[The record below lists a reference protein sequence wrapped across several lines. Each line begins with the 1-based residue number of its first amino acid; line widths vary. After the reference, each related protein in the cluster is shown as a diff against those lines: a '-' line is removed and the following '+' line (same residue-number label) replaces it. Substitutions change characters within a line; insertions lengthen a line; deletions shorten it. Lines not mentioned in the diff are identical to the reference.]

1 MCSSLAAN
9 SPLARY
15 LLRCRAPWQLRFD
28 NLTNIFRSTIKSEM
42 AALPLLI
49 YKKYNYVLINCN
61 CLYFLYLINIIV
73 ILILIFIKV
82 ESQWQALVGVSVDNT
97 SDIVEFHFLRSIQ
110 WWQRSNREAV
120 VIRRQKWFGQT
131 HVCFITLP
139 LDGSNLCGFQCD
151 DDQQV

>member
-15 LLRCRAPWQLRFD
+15 LPRCRAPRQLRFGS
-28 NLTNIFRSTIKSEM
+28 LTNIFRSTIKSEM
-42 AALPLLI
+42 AALSLLL

-61 CLYFLYLINIIV
+61 CLYFLYLINII
-73 ILILIFIKV
+73 LILIFIKV
-82 ESQWQALVGVSVDNT
+82 ENQWQALVGVSVDNT

-110 WWQRSNREAV
+110 WWQRSSREAV
-120 VIRRQKWFGQT
+120 VIRRQKWFSQT
-131 HVCFITLP
+131 HSCFITLP